1 MSSITPIDL
10 QVFDSSIKT
19 NFVEVSSAALGGQ
32 VVACSDDFFASRHN
46 LIKPTP
52 SISLKG
58 QFGPN
63 GALYDGW
70 ESRRHNPAFDWVIIR
85 LATPLTSIHYVDIDT
100 SHFSGNEAPQSQVFA
115 LSLTPSK
122 NGQEP
127 KLMPSNPKWVEVLPV
142 VDLGPNSRH
151 VFEIADT
158 GKEGNWG
165 AVMVRMIPDGGM
177 ARFRAYGL
185 PHAPSIPTSLPE
197 NYHELEPTDLLSP
210 LIGGRIISCSDA
222 NFSPPQN
229 LLLPGRGFD
238 MSDGWETRR
247 SQEGRGK
254 YAVGGALEGQERKE
268 WVVAKL
274 GVTGIIRWVEVD
286 TAFHPGNYP
295 AACAIEATLVED
307 DTALDD
313 ADWTTIV
320 AKTPLGPHRQHF
332 LDVERNVPQ
341 EQVFSH
347 IRYDIFPDGGSK
359 RVRIFGHPLAPTPS
373 SALTTPLDGAL
384 IIPTLPLTPE
394 VFKPYGQVIQGHSL
408 PTSAPKGTPVTIA
421 NQGTAFKFH
430 RIGRVEENYPAGT
443 LTKGGL
449 HVGSVKAQSKLSTK
463 DGQKLQVELL
473 ERHRHTTQA
482 FIPMGRQ
489 PGAPE
494 PGAFIV
500 VVALNG
506 ADEKPDLSTV
516 RAFIATAAQGV
527 SFNQGTWHHSLLTV
541 GGDLDYAIIE
551 AVVPDV
557 LDPLYIEKVA
567 PSPPLYLQV
576 PPFPPKSLP
585 PGSLI
590 TAHIPQPPPVH
601 HALPQAHANAPT
613 TAPHH
618 LLPSL
623 SSLLHHTP
631 AAPAPNKSTINLTP
645 ASPVPLTPTG
655 FKAFGHVISPTPDPT
670 HTDFEAAPDGK
681 TRKNNRLAPIISTYP
696 EDSEAITGIAVF
708 RATKKVGL
716 ERGRTFDVR
725 YMERH
730 KYTSQAFIPMGK
742 AEWPGKSEEALAPGG
757 EFLVIVA
764 ENGPDDRPDPKT
776 MKTFIMPANMGLS
789 YAPGIWHHPVLVLD
803 STLDLAC
810 VETQISTGVHEADE
824 RDCELLSWEGAEVF
838 GKVDVPEL

>member
-1 MSSITPIDL
+1 MSSTTPISL
-10 QVFDSSIKT
+10 EEFDSNIKT
-19 NFVEVSSAALGGQ
+19 NFIEVSSAALGGQ

-70 ESRRHNPAFDWVIIR
+70 ESRRHSPSFDWVIIR
-85 LATPLTSIHYVDIDT
+85 LATPLTSLHYVDIDT

-115 LSLTPSK
+115 LSLSSTPDA
-122 NGQEP
+122 
-127 KLMPSNPKWVEVLPV
+127 KLVPSNPDWVEVLPV

-151 VFEIADT
+151 VFEVGSA
-158 GKEGNWG
+158 GKQGNWG

-197 NYHELEPTDLLSP
+197 NYHEIDPVNLLSP
-210 LIGGRIISCSDA
+210 LIGARIISCSDA

-254 YAVGGALEGQERKE
+254 YAIGGPLEGQERKE

-274 GVTGIIRWVEVD
+274 GVTGVIRWVEVD

-307 DTALDD
+307 GESLDN
-313 ADWTTIV
+313 AKWTTVV
-320 AKTPLGPHRQHF
+320 AKKPLGPHRQHF
-332 LDVERNVPQ
+332 FDIERNVPQ
-341 EQVFSH
+341 GQVFSH

-359 RVRIFGHPLAPTPS
+359 RVRIFGHPLTPTAESVLTLPS
-373 SALTTPLDGAL
+373 DGSLT
-384 IIPTLPLTPE
+384 IPTLPLTPE

-408 PTSAPKGTPVTIA
+408 PTSAPKGVPVTIA

-430 RIGRVEENYPAGT
+430 RLGKVEESYPAGT

-449 HVGSVKAQSKLSTK
+449 HVGSVKAQSKLDIK
-463 DGQKLQVELL
+463 DGLKLEVTVL
-473 ERHRHTTQA
+473 ERHQHTTQA
-482 FIPMGRQ
+482 FIPMGRT
-489 PGAPE
+489 PDASP

-506 ADEKPDLSTV
+506 ADDKPDLSTV

-527 SFNQGTWHHSLLTV
+527 TFDQGIWHHSLLTV
-541 GGDLDYAIIE
+541 GGDLDYAVIE
-551 AVVPDV
+551 AVVPNV
-557 LDPLYIEKVA
+557 LDPLYLEKVA
-567 PSPPLYLQV
+567 PSTPLYLQI
-576 PPFPPKSLP
+576 PPFPPKNLP
-585 PGSLI
+585 AGSLVN
-590 TAHIPQPPPVH
+590 ANIPHPPPVH
-601 HALPQAHANAPT
+601 HAHPQAHVSAPT
-613 TAPHH
+613 PHH

-623 SSLLHHTP
+623 ASLLPHMSQNTTT
-631 AAPAPNKSTINLTP
+631 AQVSSQT
-645 ASPVPLTPTG
+645 PVPLTATA
-655 FKAFGHVISPTPDPT
+655 FKPFGHVITPTPDAS
-670 HTDFEAAPDGK
+670 HTDFESAPDGK
-681 TRKNNRLAPIISTYP
+681 TRKNNRLAPIVSTYP
-696 EDSEAITGIAVF
+696 ENSGAITGISVF

-716 ERGRTFDVR
+716 ARGKTFDVR

-742 AEWPGKSEEALAPGG
+742 AEWAGKGEEALEAGG

-776 MKTFIMPANMGLS
+776 LKSFIMPANMGLS
-789 YAPGIWHHPVLVLD
+789 YSPGVWHHPVLVLD